1 MSAKGLV
8 HLIATT
14 LAHEP
19 DAVEILEGE
28 GPKQL
33 RLRLAPDDV
42 GRVIGRRGRTAK
54 AIRTLLRAAGSYDLQ
69 IGGDEDEQDRLAE
82 TEPGSEAET
91 DSESEAESRP
101 E

>member
-8 HLIATT
+8 QLIATT

-69 IGGDEDEQDRLAE
+69 IGGDEDEQDRPAE
-82 TEPGSEAET
+82 TGSEAET